1 MARLI
6 KGKQWVIL
14 DEWCEDDIT
23 DQCEQIGVELS
34 QDETRRVLEM
44 IVKAHDCEIGIN
56 WNSINSAID
65 AVLEARQEAWHE
77 AHEASQNNT

>member
-6 KGKQWVIL
+6 QGKQWVIL

-34 QDETRRVLEM
+34 HDETRRVLEM
-44 IVKAHDCEIGIN
+44 IVKAHDCETGIN
-56 WNSINSAID
+56 WTSINSAID
-65 AVLEARQEAWHE
+65 AVLEARQ
-77 AHEASQNNT
+77 

>member
-44 IVKAHDCEIGIN
+44 IVKIHDCEIGIN

-65 AVLEARQEAWHE
+65 AVLEARK
-77 AHEASQNNT
+77 

>member
-14 DEWCEDDIT
+14 DEWSEDDIT

-44 IVKAHDCEIGIN
+44 IVKAHDCETGIN
-56 WNSINSAID
+56 WTSINSAID
-65 AVLEARQEAWHE
+65 AVLEARQ
-77 AHEASQNNT
+77 

>member
-44 IVKAHDCEIGIN
+44 IVKIHDCEIGIN

-65 AVLEARQEAWHE
+65 AVLEARQ
-77 AHEASQNNT
+77 

>member
-6 KGKQWVIL
+6 QGKQWVIL

-44 IVKAHDCEIGIN
+44 IVKAHDCETGIN
-56 WNSINSAID
+56 WTSINSAID
-65 AVLEARQEAWHE
+65 AVLEARQ
-77 AHEASQNNT
+77 

>member
-6 KGKQWVIL
+6 KSQSIKQWIVR

-44 IVKAHDCEIGIN
+44 IVRTHACEIGIN

-65 AVLEARQEAWHE
+65 AVLEARQ
-77 AHEASQNNT
+77 